1 MSRFRPLRV
10 SSLLSFALATTAMNA
25 HASGPIELHWTAP
38 DECPGSADVLAEV
51 ERLLG
56 ARTTVDPHVINVVA
70 NVKKMENG
78 TFLVRLEIPGSDGTR
93 SRQVSASSCAALG
106 RATALILAMI
116 VDPEAALS
124 APAASSMASVGA
136 SGALPG
142 GERGQTIVDVGPP
155 APISTQPFL
164 FTAPLRLPYV
174 RSLDDREGIAL
185 TFLPARVVS
194 RFSVTLHFLGDL
206 GSLPGPSGGIGAGFG
221 AFVGQLRIETG
232 FDYFLKKPFNY
243 STLPNAGAIVHFFG
257 GHAVLGYALRVHSIV
272 EVIPRVRLDAGRF
285 SGTSFGVTGPG
296 EGMAFAL
303 GLGAGA
309 AVAVRVAPSFRLSL
323 GLDGIFFVRRP
334 SFIVDGLGVAH
345 EPELPVGRLALGAEV
360 QF

>member
-10 SSLLSFALATTAMNA
+10 SSLLCFVLTTATADNS
-25 HASGPIELHWTAP
+25 HASGPIGLRWTAP
-38 DECPGSADVLAEV
+38 DECPTSADVLAEV

-56 ARTTVDPHVINVVA
+56 ARTTGDPHVIDVVA
-70 NVKKMENG
+70 NVKKKKDG
-78 TFLVRLEIPGSDGTR
+78 TFVVRLEIPGSDGPR

-124 APAASSMASVGA
+124 APAPDGD
-136 SGALPG
+136 PG
-142 GERGQTIVDVGPP
+142 KTIVDPGPP
-155 APISTQPFL
+155 APISTHPFV
-164 FTAPLRLPYV
+164 FTGPLRLPHI
-174 RSLDDREGIAL
+174 RSLDERDGFAL
-185 TFLPARVVS
+185 TFLPVSNVS
-194 RFSVTLHFLGDL
+194 RFSVKLHFLGDL

-221 AFVGQLRIETG
+221 AYVGQLRIETG
-232 FDYFLKKPFNY
+232 FDYLLKKTFNY
-243 STLPNAGAIVHFFG
+243 STLSNAGAVVYFLG
-257 GHAVLGYALRVHSIV
+257 GHAVLGYALRLHSIV

-323 GLDGIFFVRRP
+323 GLDGIFWVRRP
-334 SFIVDGLGVAH
+334 SFIVEGLGVAH
-345 EPELPVGRLALGAEV
+345 EPTVPVGRLALGAEV